1 VFTAYDD
8 ANNGYVF
15 TLPCASVTSYNVNAG
30 SASTDMMVSVEFTA
44 LRDAGNAT
52 STLRKVAFI
61 DRIGAAVAL

>member
-1 VFTAYDD
+1 
-8 ANNGYVF
+8 
-15 TLPCASVTSYNVNAG
+15 
-30 SASTDMMVSVEFTA
+30 MMVSVEFTA